1 MDDNRFK
8 IAKRVTPF
16 INTFFTE
23 KWDVEKLIKI
33 LYRDDIINNNE
44 EWNER
49 TMLNNALSLHFK
61 RKSDIKPF
69 TKKFLSHV
77 YHNRYQLLHETIRVK
92 YLYTKSMPFSRVYP
106 EGSVGLCQVRR
117 QIRHTMSNGVYVDI
131 DLVNAHPDI
140 LNQLFKN
147 KFPMLN
153 EYVNDREKYFN
164 LLCDHYKSFG
174 LEIEYKTA
182 RGRD

>member
-1 MDDNRFK
+1 MTTMMDDNRFK
-8 IAKRVTPF
+8 IVKRITPF

-61 RKSDIKPF
+61 RKNDIKPF

-77 YHNRYQLLHETIRVK
+77 YHNQYQHKLHVTLCVEFVVLLDIIQHLLLDRLLKKALTSCINILHV
-92 YLYTKSMPFSRVYP
+92 LSRVI
-106 EGSVGLCQVRR
+106 VG
-117 QIRHTMSNGVYVDI
+117 I
-131 DLVNAHPDI
+131 D
-140 LNQLFKN
+140 
-147 KFPMLN
+147 
-153 EYVNDREKYFN
+153 
-164 LLCDHYKSFG
+164 CDK
-174 LEIEYKTA
+174 
-182 RGRD
+182 RDSRTFL

>member
-1 MDDNRFK
+1 MEENRFK

-16 INTFFTE
+16 INTYFTE

-61 RKSDIKPF
+61 RKNDIQPF

-77 YHNRYQLLHETIRVK
+77 YHNRHQLLHDTIRVK
-92 YLYTKSMPFSRVYP
+92 YLYKKSMPFSRVYP
-106 EGSVGLCQVRR
+106 EASVGLCQVRR
-117 QIRHTMSNGVYVDI
+117 QIRHTMSHGVYVDI

-147 KFPMLN
+147 RFPMLN
-153 EYVNDREKYFN
+153 EYVNNRKKYFD
-164 LLCDHYKSFG
+164 L
-174 LEIEYKTA
+174 
-182 RGRD
+182 